1 MKFIALIAT
10 AFFLTACGGGGG
22 GGGSSYLAPSV
33 VNTTYSGNTQT
44 KTYSDGS
51 TTNSV
56 ATSSTASYA
65 SDHVTRTT
73 VYSYVDGGSNSVV
86 DTVAPT
92 LTVPTFTASV
102 YSSNWTT
109 TGTVTAPTV
118 SAKNNV
124 YGDGF
129 ISAVEDGSVSKPFA
143 QSTLSAL
150 SITDP
155 SKYVT
160 SATTTYNLTWGVPDT
175 NGPTIANLFPSA
187 DTRLSFNL
195 SYAGITVAGQ
205 GVTGPT
211 LVQPSSDVLAAWNQG
226 WTGKDKNV
234 LLIDNYADRSGCT
247 SANGNCHGILTM
259 MNVDMNAPGSAK
271 FALDW
276 AASGGS
282 ATGTA
287 IKGSDG
293 LNLSTGT
300 SINVANLSFT
310 AGNSWINAGTGA
322 PSDAVY
328 NSGITAASTFNG
340 TWVNLLSGST
350 SVLNLNNLANAVITK
365 AAGNDSIAAKYD
377 TLSLALIN
385 NASTASRLLIVGA
398 LDRTGT
404 TSNKASI
411 ATYSNTAGTITN
423 IADRFVVANGTMPFS
438 TNGVS
443 VNGSN
448 FQPSTSMG
456 TSFAAPVVAG
466 YAAVVM
472 QKFPNLSA
480 ANTSNII
487 LDTART
493 DTITGYSAAI
503 HGKGE
508 ASLSRA
514 LAPVGSLR

>member
-1 MKFIALIAT
+1 MKVIALIA
-10 AFFLTACGGGGG
+10 FSLVLSACGGGGG
-22 GGGSSYLAPSV
+22 GGGGASYLAPSV

-44 KTYSDGS
+44 KTYSDG
-51 TTNSV
+51 T
-56 ATSSTASYA
+56 TSSSSATGSTVSWA

-73 VYSYVDGGSNSVV
+73 VYSYIDGGSNSVI

-160 SATTTYNLTWGVPDT
+160 SATTTYNLTWGTPDKD
-175 NGPTIANLFPSA
+175 GPGYANVYPNASNTLSA
-187 DTRLSFNL
+187 AK
-195 SYAGITVAGQ
+195 SYAGITVSGQ
-205 GVTGPT
+205 TTAGPT
-211 LVQPSSDVLAAWNQG
+211 LLQPSTDVLAAWNNG
-226 WTGKDKNV
+226 WTGKGKNILV
-234 LLIDNYADRSGCT
+234 IDNFADRALCT
-247 SANGNCHGILTM
+247 NANGNCHGVVTM
-259 MNVDMNAPGSAK
+259 MNTDYIAPGATK
-271 FALDW
+271 YGLDW
-276 AASGGS
+276 DFATSAFDVAGS
-282 ATGTA
+282 
-287 IKGSDG
+287 
-293 LNLSTGT
+293 NLTSSK
-300 SINVANLSFT
+300 SINVVNMSWLYTYAANNWNCNNGSCTAPTSAVYAAGIAATQTAHTNLINGLNGVTSVTNLS
-310 AGNSWINAGTGA
+310 
-322 PSDAVY
+322 
-328 NSGITAASTFNG
+328 
-340 TWVNLLSGST
+340 
-350 SVLNLNNLANAVITK
+350 NLANSVIT
-365 AAGNDSIAAKYD
+365 ASAGNDGLDTKYNL
-377 TLSLALIN
+377 TALALSGDAN
-385 NASTASRLLIVGA
+385 VSSRLLIVGA
-398 LDRTGT
+398 LDKNGT
-404 TSNKASI
+404 VASPASKASY
-411 ATYSNTAGTITN
+411 TNTAGENTAISN
-423 IADRFVVANGTMPFS
+423 RFVMANGTMPWS
-438 TNGVS
+438 AGS
-443 VNGSN
+443 VKINDSN
-448 FQPSTSMG
+448 FPVTSG
-456 TSFAAPVVAG
+456 TSFAAPLVAG
-466 YAAVVM
+466 YTSIIM

-493 DTITGYSAAI
+493 DTINGYSAAI